1 LVAERPTECER
12 RGYVEQVRA
21 ERALSNLRKL
31 KPESYVEAYTSVQRG
46 YGFLPQIE
54 IDDFRETVRRP
65 LNERRK
71 RLLAEMPE
79 DLETGPSEYFARKE
93 WVRAIAGSERG
104 VEEVDQ
110 IVRLV
115 DELVILAIYKAVEI
129 HRSSLL
135 TSLFSS
141 AGGLKLSDV
150 RYLRATFP
158 FACKAFA
165 ADIIEELRL
174 LCNCIKHS
182 GRVSQALSRQNPVW
196 LAGEPL
202 ANLDLAYDRIAPYVG
217 AYWISLLQLAHE
229 EAPDGARW

>member
-1 LVAERPTECER
+1 LDQVLAE
-12 RGYVEQVRA
+12 GV
-21 ERALSNLRKL
+21 LSNLRRL
-31 KPESYVEAYTSVQRG
+31 KPERYVEGYMSVQRS

-65 LNERRK
+65 LNDRRK
-71 RLLAEMPE
+71 HHQAEMPQ

-93 WVRAIAGSERG
+93 WVRSIAGSEQG

-110 IVRLV
+110 IAHLV

-129 HRSSLL
+129 HRSRLL

-141 AGGLKLSDV
+141 VGGSNLSDI
-150 RYLRATFP
+150 RRLHAAFP
-158 FACKAFA
+158 FARKAFA
-165 ADIIEELRL
+165 ADMIEELRL

-182 GRVSQALSRQNPVW
+182 GRVSQALCRQNPVW
-196 LAGEPL
+196 VAGQPL

-217 AYWISLLQLAHE
+217 AYWISLLQLAHD
-229 EAPDGARW
+229 EAPNGAPW